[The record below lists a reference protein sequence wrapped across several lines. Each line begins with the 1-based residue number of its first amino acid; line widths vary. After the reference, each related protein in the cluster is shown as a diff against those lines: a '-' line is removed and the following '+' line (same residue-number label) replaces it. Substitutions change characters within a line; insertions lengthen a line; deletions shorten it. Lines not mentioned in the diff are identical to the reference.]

1 MKNEKAN
8 ILALGIII
16 GIVATLFILWLIPN
30 YQPPTCTD
38 TKEVRNE
45 TRKLIAAKQGLIC
58 EKHNGE
64 LGKNVFGDVTCR
76 IGNEHWTWKYEEFE
90 NPQTLK

>member
-1 MKNEKAN
+1 MQNEKIN
-8 ILALGIII
+8 IALLGVSTGVIM
-16 GIVATLFILWLIPN
+16 VSLFLWLVPN
-30 YQPPTCTD
+30 EKPPTCTD

>member
-1 MKNEKAN
+1 MQNEKTN
-8 ILALGIII
+8 IWASGIII
-16 GIVATLFILWLIPN
+16 GIVAALFILWLIPN
-30 YQPPTCTD
+30 DQSPTCTD

-64 LGKNVFGDVTCR
+64 LGENVFGRVICS
-76 IGNEHWTWKYEEFE
+76 IGNENWTWNYDEFE